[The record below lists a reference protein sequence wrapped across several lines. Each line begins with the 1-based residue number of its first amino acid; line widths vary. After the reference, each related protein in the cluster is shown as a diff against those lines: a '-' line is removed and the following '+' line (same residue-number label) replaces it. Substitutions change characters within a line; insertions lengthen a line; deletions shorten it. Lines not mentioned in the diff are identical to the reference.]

1 MRKIGALI
9 FVGVLTAIIIWGSL
23 LSHPAA
29 SQQVES
35 RLSNLEADF
44 RRLEAQVNQLQS
56 QRGQPRAPSPTTT
69 LTPRQTQPSR
79 RNLSQQE
86 RDKMFDRLAT
96 LVVELKQQANTLE
109 ERVAKLESR

>member
-1 MRKIGALI
+1 MRKIEALALI
-9 FVGVLTAIIIWGSL
+9 GVLTAIVIWGSL
-23 LSHPAA
+23 FSYPAA

-56 QRGQPRAPSPTTT
+56 QRGQPRSPSPTTT
-69 LTPRQTQPSR
+69 LTPRQTSPG
-79 RNLSQQE
+79 RNLSPQE

-96 LVVELKQQANTLE
+96 LVVELKQQVNTLE
-109 ERVAKLESR
+109 ERVVKLESR